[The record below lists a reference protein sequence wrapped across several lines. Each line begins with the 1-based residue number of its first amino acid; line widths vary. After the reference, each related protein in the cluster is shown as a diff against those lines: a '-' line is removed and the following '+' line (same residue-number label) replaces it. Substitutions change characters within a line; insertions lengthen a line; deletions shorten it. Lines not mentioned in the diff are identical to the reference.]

1 MSIDQSK
8 IRNFCIIAHI
18 DHGKSTLADRIIEK
32 TGTLTSREMQAQVLD
47 NMDLERERGITIK
60 SQAVRIIYQAKDG
73 EEYIF
78 NLIDTPGHVDFNYEV
93 SRSLAACDGAI
104 LVVDAAQGVEAQTL
118 ANVYLALD
126 HDLDVLPVI
135 NKIDLPSAR
144 PEEVAQEIE
153 DVIGIE
159 AMDAP
164 RISAKT
170 GLNIEEVLEQI
181 VTKIPAPAGDPKA
194 PLKAL
199 IFDALYDS
207 YKGVIV
213 FCRIKEGTVK
223 VGTKIKMMAT
233 GAEDLVTEVGYF
245 GAGQFIPCDE
255 LSAGMVGYI
264 TASIKNVKDTR
275 VGDTITDAAEPITPE
290 KQAEIERWLASQPKH
305 QPADSVTE
313 KRSNLLIVFA
323 ESLESWVL
331 EKKVDGKEITPCLN
345 RLLKEKSTLYAP
357 NVLTQVKGGRS
368 IDAQLM
374 ICSGLLPL
382 MSGTYSSL
390 YYDNTFYTLQKA
402 MRWLKHSRSYLL
414 TIDKVSTWNQGAV
427 ARSFGTDTII
437 SYHDFKMTEAFGTHK
452 RIGDAS
458 FFKQCREKI
467 ERGEVWKPGESVYMQ
482 FVTYSGHAPFK
493 LPNHLRTI
501 TFPASIPEK
510 AADYMTTAHYTD
522 KAIGDFVAY
531 LKTLPQYKETIVVIV
546 GDHEGLA
553 SYRQELVGNPACR
566 GLVSDKQLTPF
577 IVLNS
582 PVGMRYDKFMGQI
595 DIYPTLLNL
604 MQLDAYRWHGLGQS
618 ILDPRKQGVAVG
630 SVMNVEGTGSDKE
643 VERLKEAHTVSD
655 YMLRYDWLKRLD

>member
-1 MSIDQSK
+1 MRQQLWDKTAIIFAVGIFLTFVAFDVIWCMDTTFASFSFFETYATK
-8 IRNFCIIAHI
+8 IIA
-18 DHGKSTLADRIIEK
+18 TLALA
-32 TGTLTSREMQAQVLD
+32 GVYALTRCRWAQ
-47 NMDLERERGITIK
+47 I
-60 SQAVRIIYQAKDG
+60 
-73 EEYIF
+73 
-78 NLIDTPGHVDFNYEV
+78 
-93 SRSLAACDGAI
+93 
-104 LVVDAAQGVEAQTL
+104 VVM
-118 ANVYLALD
+118 AL
-126 HDLDVLPVI
+126 LDVLLVANLMYFRTYYSAIPASSYLEAGNLADFKASVTDSLRWADI
-135 NKIDLPSAR
+135 VLPLITIATAVMAFRYKTTKRQPLTAVLKWWAAPLAGFALLLTGVNLCKGGFHKSLRSVRQSAYLCS
-144 PEEVAQEIE
+144 A
-153 DVIGIE
+153 
-159 AMDAP
+159 DAP
-164 RISAKT
+164 
-170 GLNIEEVLEQI
+170 
-181 VTKIPAPAGDPKA
+181 
-194 PLKAL
+194 
-199 IFDALYDS
+199 IFSVFGCIWYD
-207 YKGVIV
+207 
-213 FCRIKEGTVK
+213 
-223 VGTKIKMMAT
+223 
-233 GAEDLVTEVGYF
+233 
-245 GAGQFIPCDE
+245 
-255 LSAGMVGYI
+255 
-264 TASIKNVKDTR
+264 
-275 VGDTITDAAEPITPE
+275 ITDAAEPITPE

-402 MRWLKHSRSYLL
+402 MRGLKHSRSYLL

-458 FFKQCREKI
+458 FFQQCREKI

-493 LPNHLRTI
+493 LPDHLRTI

-582 PVGMRYDKFMGQI
+582 PVRMRYDKFMGQI

>member
-1 MSIDQSK
+1 MRQQLWDKTAIIFAVGIFLTFVAFDVIWCMDTTFASFSFFETYATK
-8 IRNFCIIAHI
+8 IIA
-18 DHGKSTLADRIIEK
+18 TLALA
-32 TGTLTSREMQAQVLD
+32 GVYALTRSRWAQ
-47 NMDLERERGITIK
+47 I
-60 SQAVRIIYQAKDG
+60 
-73 EEYIF
+73 
-78 NLIDTPGHVDFNYEV
+78 
-93 SRSLAACDGAI
+93 
-104 LVVDAAQGVEAQTL
+104 VVM
-118 ANVYLALD
+118 AL
-126 HDLDVLPVI
+126 LDVLMVANLMYFRTYYSAIPASSYLEAGNLADFKASVTDSLRWADI
-135 NKIDLPSAR
+135 VLPLITIATAVMAFRYKTTKRQPLTAVLKWWAAPLAGFALLLTGVNLCKGGFHKSLRSVRQSAYLCS
-144 PEEVAQEIE
+144 A
-153 DVIGIE
+153 
-159 AMDAP
+159 DAP
-164 RISAKT
+164 
-170 GLNIEEVLEQI
+170 
-181 VTKIPAPAGDPKA
+181 
-194 PLKAL
+194 
-199 IFDALYDS
+199 IFSVFGCIWYD
-207 YKGVIV
+207 
-213 FCRIKEGTVK
+213 
-223 VGTKIKMMAT
+223 
-233 GAEDLVTEVGYF
+233 
-245 GAGQFIPCDE
+245 
-255 LSAGMVGYI
+255 
-264 TASIKNVKDTR
+264 
-275 VGDTITDAAEPITPE
+275 ITDAAEPITPE

-402 MRWLKHSRSYLL
+402 MRGLKHSRSYLL

-458 FFKQCREKI
+458 FFQQCREKI

-493 LPNHLRTI
+493 LPDHLRTI

-553 SYRQELVGNPACR
+553 SYRQKLVGNPACR

>member
-1 MSIDQSK
+1 MKQQLWDKTAIIFAVGIFLTFVAFDVIWCMDTTFASFSFFETYATK
-8 IRNFCIIAHI
+8 IIA
-18 DHGKSTLADRIIEK
+18 TLALA
-32 TGTLTSREMQAQVLD
+32 GVYALTRCRWAQ
-47 NMDLERERGITIK
+47 I
-60 SQAVRIIYQAKDG
+60 
-73 EEYIF
+73 
-78 NLIDTPGHVDFNYEV
+78 
-93 SRSLAACDGAI
+93 
-104 LVVDAAQGVEAQTL
+104 VVM
-118 ANVYLALD
+118 AL
-126 HDLDVLPVI
+126 LDVLLVANLMYFRTYYSAIPASSYLEAGNLADFKASVTDSLRWADI
-135 NKIDLPSAR
+135 VLPLITIATAVMAFRYKTTKRQPLTAVLKWWAAPLAGFALLLTGVNLCKGGFHKSLRSVRQSAYLCS
-144 PEEVAQEIE
+144 A
-153 DVIGIE
+153 
-159 AMDAP
+159 DAP
-164 RISAKT
+164 
-170 GLNIEEVLEQI
+170 
-181 VTKIPAPAGDPKA
+181 
-194 PLKAL
+194 
-199 IFDALYDS
+199 IFSVFGCIWYD
-207 YKGVIV
+207 
-213 FCRIKEGTVK
+213 
-223 VGTKIKMMAT
+223 
-233 GAEDLVTEVGYF
+233 
-245 GAGQFIPCDE
+245 
-255 LSAGMVGYI
+255 
-264 TASIKNVKDTR
+264 
-275 VGDTITDAAEPITPE
+275 ITDAAEPITPE

-313 KRSNLLIVFA
+313 NPSNLLIVFA

-402 MRWLKHSRSYLL
+402 MRGLKHSRSYLL

-458 FFKQCREKI
+458 FFQQCREKI

-493 LPNHLRTI
+493 LPDHLRTI

-595 DIYPTLLNL
+595 DIYPPLLNL

-643 VERLKEAHTVSD
+643 VERLKEAHPVSD

>member
-1 MSIDQSK
+1 MRQQLWDKTSIVFAVGIFLTFVAFDVIWCMDTTFASFSFFETYATK
-8 IRNFCIIAHI
+8 IIA
-18 DHGKSTLADRIIEK
+18 TLALA
-32 TGTLTSREMQAQVLD
+32 GVYALTRCRWAQ
-47 NMDLERERGITIK
+47 I
-60 SQAVRIIYQAKDG
+60 
-73 EEYIF
+73 
-78 NLIDTPGHVDFNYEV
+78 
-93 SRSLAACDGAI
+93 
-104 LVVDAAQGVEAQTL
+104 VVM
-118 ANVYLALD
+118 AL
-126 HDLDVLPVI
+126 LDVLLVANLMYFRTYYSAIPASSYLEAGNLADFKASVTDSLRWADI
-135 NKIDLPSAR
+135 VLPLITIATAVMAFRYKTTKRQPLTAVLKWWAALLAGFALLLTGVNLCKGGFHKSLRSVRQSAYLCS
-144 PEEVAQEIE
+144 A
-153 DVIGIE
+153 
-159 AMDAP
+159 DAP
-164 RISAKT
+164 
-170 GLNIEEVLEQI
+170 
-181 VTKIPAPAGDPKA
+181 
-194 PLKAL
+194 
-199 IFDALYDS
+199 IFSVFGCIWYD
-207 YKGVIV
+207 
-213 FCRIKEGTVK
+213 
-223 VGTKIKMMAT
+223 
-233 GAEDLVTEVGYF
+233 
-245 GAGQFIPCDE
+245 
-255 LSAGMVGYI
+255 
-264 TASIKNVKDTR
+264 
-275 VGDTITDAAEPITPE
+275 ITDAAEPITPE

-331 EKKVDGKEITPCLN
+331 EKKVDGKEITPYLN

-402 MRWLKHSRSYLL
+402 MRGLKHSRSYLL

-458 FFKQCREKI
+458 FFQQCREKI

-493 LPNHLRTI
+493 LPDHLRTI

-531 LKTLPQYKETIVVIV
+531 LKTLPQYKKTIVVIV

>member
-1 MSIDQSK
+1 MRQQLWDKTAIIFAVGIFLTFVAFDVIWCMDTTFASFSFFETYATK
-8 IRNFCIIAHI
+8 IIA
-18 DHGKSTLADRIIEK
+18 TLALA
-32 TGTLTSREMQAQVLD
+32 GVYALTRCRWAQ
-47 NMDLERERGITIK
+47 I
-60 SQAVRIIYQAKDG
+60 
-73 EEYIF
+73 
-78 NLIDTPGHVDFNYEV
+78 
-93 SRSLAACDGAI
+93 
-104 LVVDAAQGVEAQTL
+104 VVM
-118 ANVYLALD
+118 AL
-126 HDLDVLPVI
+126 LDVLLVANLMYFRTYYSAIPASSYLEAGNLADFKASVTDSLRWADI
-135 NKIDLPSAR
+135 VLPLITIATAVMAFRYKTTKRQPLTAVLKWWAAPLAGFALLLTGVNLCKGGFHKSLCSVRQSAYLCS
-144 PEEVAQEIE
+144 A
-153 DVIGIE
+153 
-159 AMDAP
+159 DAP
-164 RISAKT
+164 
-170 GLNIEEVLEQI
+170 
-181 VTKIPAPAGDPKA
+181 
-194 PLKAL
+194 
-199 IFDALYDS
+199 IFSVFGCIWYD
-207 YKGVIV
+207 
-213 FCRIKEGTVK
+213 
-223 VGTKIKMMAT
+223 
-233 GAEDLVTEVGYF
+233 
-245 GAGQFIPCDE
+245 
-255 LSAGMVGYI
+255 
-264 TASIKNVKDTR
+264 
-275 VGDTITDAAEPITPE
+275 ITDAAEPITPE

-402 MRWLKHSRSYLL
+402 MRGLKHSQSYLL

-458 FFKQCREKI
+458 FFQQCREKI

-493 LPNHLRTI
+493 LPDHLRTI

>member
-1 MSIDQSK
+1 MRQQLWDKTSIVFAVGIFLTFVAFDVIWCMDTTFASFSFFETYATK
-8 IRNFCIIAHI
+8 IIA
-18 DHGKSTLADRIIEK
+18 TLALA
-32 TGTLTSREMQAQVLD
+32 GVYALTRCRWAQ
-47 NMDLERERGITIK
+47 I
-60 SQAVRIIYQAKDG
+60 
-73 EEYIF
+73 
-78 NLIDTPGHVDFNYEV
+78 
-93 SRSLAACDGAI
+93 
-104 LVVDAAQGVEAQTL
+104 VVM
-118 ANVYLALD
+118 AL
-126 HDLDVLPVI
+126 LDVLLVANLMYFRTYYSAIPASSYLEAGNLADFKASVTDSLRWADI
-135 NKIDLPSAR
+135 VLPLITIATAVMAFRYKTTKRQPLTAVLKWWAAPLAGFALLLTGVNLCKGGFHKSLRSVRQSAYLCS
-144 PEEVAQEIE
+144 A
-153 DVIGIE
+153 
-159 AMDAP
+159 DAP
-164 RISAKT
+164 
-170 GLNIEEVLEQI
+170 
-181 VTKIPAPAGDPKA
+181 
-194 PLKAL
+194 
-199 IFDALYDS
+199 IFSVFGCIWYD
-207 YKGVIV
+207 
-213 FCRIKEGTVK
+213 
-223 VGTKIKMMAT
+223 
-233 GAEDLVTEVGYF
+233 
-245 GAGQFIPCDE
+245 
-255 LSAGMVGYI
+255 
-264 TASIKNVKDTR
+264 
-275 VGDTITDAAEPITPE
+275 ITDAAEPITPE

-402 MRWLKHSRSYLL
+402 MRGLKHSRSYLL

-458 FFKQCREKI
+458 FFQQCREKI

-493 LPNHLRTI
+493 LPEHLRTI

>member
-1 MSIDQSK
+1 MRQQLWDKTSIVFAVGIFLTFVAFDVIWCMDTTFASFSFFETYATK
-8 IRNFCIIAHI
+8 IIA
-18 DHGKSTLADRIIEK
+18 TLALA
-32 TGTLTSREMQAQVLD
+32 GVYVLTRSRWAQ
-47 NMDLERERGITIK
+47 I
-60 SQAVRIIYQAKDG
+60 
-73 EEYIF
+73 
-78 NLIDTPGHVDFNYEV
+78 
-93 SRSLAACDGAI
+93 
-104 LVVDAAQGVEAQTL
+104 VVM
-118 ANVYLALD
+118 AL
-126 HDLDVLPVI
+126 LDVLLVANLMYFRTYYSAIPASSYLEAGNLADFKASVTDSLRWADI
-135 NKIDLPSAR
+135 VLPLITIATAVMAFRYKTTKRQPLTAVLKWWAAPLAGFALLLTGVNLCKGGFHKSLRSVRQSAYLCS
-144 PEEVAQEIE
+144 A
-153 DVIGIE
+153 
-159 AMDAP
+159 DAP
-164 RISAKT
+164 
-170 GLNIEEVLEQI
+170 
-181 VTKIPAPAGDPKA
+181 
-194 PLKAL
+194 
-199 IFDALYDS
+199 IFSVFGCIWYD
-207 YKGVIV
+207 
-213 FCRIKEGTVK
+213 
-223 VGTKIKMMAT
+223 
-233 GAEDLVTEVGYF
+233 
-245 GAGQFIPCDE
+245 
-255 LSAGMVGYI
+255 
-264 TASIKNVKDTR
+264 
-275 VGDTITDAAEPITPE
+275 ITDAAEPITPE

-402 MRWLKHSRSYLL
+402 MRGLKHSRSYLL

-458 FFKQCREKI
+458 FFQQCREKI

-493 LPNHLRTI
+493 LPDHLRTI

-553 SYRQELVGNPACR
+553 SYRQELVGNPACH

-630 SVMNVEGTGSDKE
+630 SVMNVEGSGSDKE

>member
-1 MSIDQSK
+1 MRQQLWDKTAIIFAVGIFLTFVAFDVIWCMDTTFASFSFFETYATK
-8 IRNFCIIAHI
+8 IIA
-18 DHGKSTLADRIIEK
+18 TLALAGVYAPTRC
-32 TGTLTSREMQAQVLD
+32 RWAQ
-47 NMDLERERGITIK
+47 I
-60 SQAVRIIYQAKDG
+60 
-73 EEYIF
+73 
-78 NLIDTPGHVDFNYEV
+78 
-93 SRSLAACDGAI
+93 
-104 LVVDAAQGVEAQTL
+104 VVM
-118 ANVYLALD
+118 AL
-126 HDLDVLPVI
+126 LDVLLVANLMYFRTYYSAIPASSYLEAGNLADFKASVTDSLRWADI
-135 NKIDLPSAR
+135 VLPLITIATAVMAFRYKTTKRQPLTAVLKWWAAPLAGFALLLTGVNLCKGGFHKSLCSVRQSAYLCS
-144 PEEVAQEIE
+144 A
-153 DVIGIE
+153 
-159 AMDAP
+159 DAP
-164 RISAKT
+164 
-170 GLNIEEVLEQI
+170 
-181 VTKIPAPAGDPKA
+181 
-194 PLKAL
+194 
-199 IFDALYDS
+199 IFSVFGCIWYD
-207 YKGVIV
+207 
-213 FCRIKEGTVK
+213 
-223 VGTKIKMMAT
+223 
-233 GAEDLVTEVGYF
+233 
-245 GAGQFIPCDE
+245 
-255 LSAGMVGYI
+255 
-264 TASIKNVKDTR
+264 
-275 VGDTITDAAEPITPE
+275 ITDAAEPITPE

-402 MRWLKHSRSYLL
+402 MRGLKHSRSYLL

-458 FFKQCREKI
+458 FFQQCREKI

-493 LPNHLRTI
+493 LPDHLRTI

>member
-1 MSIDQSK
+1 MRQQLWDKTAIIFAVGIFLTFVAFDVIWCMDTTFASFSFFETYATK
-8 IRNFCIIAHI
+8 IIA
-18 DHGKSTLADRIIEK
+18 TLALA
-32 TGTLTSREMQAQVLD
+32 GVYALTRCRWAQ
-47 NMDLERERGITIK
+47 I
-60 SQAVRIIYQAKDG
+60 
-73 EEYIF
+73 
-78 NLIDTPGHVDFNYEV
+78 
-93 SRSLAACDGAI
+93 
-104 LVVDAAQGVEAQTL
+104 VVM
-118 ANVYLALD
+118 AL
-126 HDLDVLPVI
+126 LDVLLVANLMYFRTYYSAIPASSYLEAGNLADFKASVTDSLRWADIVLPLITIATAVI
-135 NKIDLPSAR
+135 AFRYKTTKRQPLTAVLKWWAAPLAGFALLLTGVNLCKGGFHKSLRSVRQSAYLCS
-144 PEEVAQEIE
+144 A
-153 DVIGIE
+153 
-159 AMDAP
+159 DAP
-164 RISAKT
+164 
-170 GLNIEEVLEQI
+170 
-181 VTKIPAPAGDPKA
+181 
-194 PLKAL
+194 
-199 IFDALYDS
+199 IFSIFGCIWYD
-207 YKGVIV
+207 
-213 FCRIKEGTVK
+213 
-223 VGTKIKMMAT
+223 
-233 GAEDLVTEVGYF
+233 
-245 GAGQFIPCDE
+245 
-255 LSAGMVGYI
+255 
-264 TASIKNVKDTR
+264 
-275 VGDTITDAAEPITPE
+275 ITDAAEPITPE

-331 EKKVDGKEITPCLN
+331 EKEVDGKEITPCLN

-390 YYDNTFYTLQKA
+390 YYDNSFYTLQKA
-402 MRWLKHSRSYLL
+402 MRGLKHSRSYLL

-458 FFKQCREKI
+458 FFQQCREKI

-493 LPNHLRTI
+493 LPDHLRTI

-618 ILDPRKQGVAVG
+618 ILEPRKQGVAVG

>member
-1 MSIDQSK
+1 MRQQLWDKTAITFAVGIFLTFVAFDVIWCMDTTFASFSFFETYATK
-8 IRNFCIIAHI
+8 IIA
-18 DHGKSTLADRIIEK
+18 TLALA
-32 TGTLTSREMQAQVLD
+32 GVYALTRSRWAQ
-47 NMDLERERGITIK
+47 I
-60 SQAVRIIYQAKDG
+60 
-73 EEYIF
+73 
-78 NLIDTPGHVDFNYEV
+78 
-93 SRSLAACDGAI
+93 
-104 LVVDAAQGVEAQTL
+104 VVM
-118 ANVYLALD
+118 AL
-126 HDLDVLPVI
+126 LDVLLVANLMYFRTYYSAIPASSYLEAGNLADFKASVTDSLRWADI
-135 NKIDLPSAR
+135 VLPLITIATAVMALRSKATKRQPLTAVLKWWAAPLAGFVLLLTGVNLCKGGFHKSLRSVRQSAYLCS
-144 PEEVAQEIE
+144 A
-153 DVIGIE
+153 
-159 AMDAP
+159 DAP
-164 RISAKT
+164 
-170 GLNIEEVLEQI
+170 
-181 VTKIPAPAGDPKA
+181 
-194 PLKAL
+194 
-199 IFDALYDS
+199 IFSVFGCIWYD
-207 YKGVIV
+207 
-213 FCRIKEGTVK
+213 
-223 VGTKIKMMAT
+223 
-233 GAEDLVTEVGYF
+233 
-245 GAGQFIPCDE
+245 
-255 LSAGMVGYI
+255 
-264 TASIKNVKDTR
+264 
-275 VGDTITDAAEPITPE
+275 ITDAAEPITPE

-345 RLLKEKSTLYAP
+345 SLLKEKSTLYAP

-402 MRWLKHSRSYLL
+402 MRGLKHSRSYLL

-458 FFKQCREKI
+458 FFQQCREKI

-493 LPNHLRTI
+493 LPDHLRTI

>member
-1 MSIDQSK
+1 MRQQLWDKTAIIFAVGIFLTFVAFDVIWCMDTTFASFSFFETYATK
-8 IRNFCIIAHI
+8 IIA
-18 DHGKSTLADRIIEK
+18 TLALA
-32 TGTLTSREMQAQVLD
+32 GVYALTRSRWAQ
-47 NMDLERERGITIK
+47 I
-60 SQAVRIIYQAKDG
+60 
-73 EEYIF
+73 
-78 NLIDTPGHVDFNYEV
+78 
-93 SRSLAACDGAI
+93 
-104 LVVDAAQGVEAQTL
+104 VVM
-118 ANVYLALD
+118 AL
-126 HDLDVLPVI
+126 LDVLLVANLMYFRSYYSAIPASSYLEAGNLADFKASVTDSLRWADI
-135 NKIDLPSAR
+135 VLPLITIATAVMAFRYKTTKRQPLTAVLKWWAAPLAGFALLLTGVNLCKGGFHKSLRSVRQSAYLCS
-144 PEEVAQEIE
+144 A
-153 DVIGIE
+153 
-159 AMDAP
+159 DAP
-164 RISAKT
+164 
-170 GLNIEEVLEQI
+170 
-181 VTKIPAPAGDPKA
+181 
-194 PLKAL
+194 
-199 IFDALYDS
+199 IFSVFGCIWYD
-207 YKGVIV
+207 
-213 FCRIKEGTVK
+213 
-223 VGTKIKMMAT
+223 
-233 GAEDLVTEVGYF
+233 
-245 GAGQFIPCDE
+245 
-255 LSAGMVGYI
+255 
-264 TASIKNVKDTR
+264 
-275 VGDTITDAAEPITPE
+275 ITDAAEPITPE

-402 MRWLKHSRSYLL
+402 MRGLKHSRSYLL

-458 FFKQCREKI
+458 FFQQCREKI

-493 LPNHLRTI
+493 LPDHLRTI

>member
-1 MSIDQSK
+1 MRQQLWDKTAITFAVGIFLTFVAFDVIWCMDTTFASFSFFETYATK
-8 IRNFCIIAHI
+8 IIA
-18 DHGKSTLADRIIEK
+18 TLALA
-32 TGTLTSREMQAQVLD
+32 GVYALTRCRWAQ
-47 NMDLERERGITIK
+47 I
-60 SQAVRIIYQAKDG
+60 
-73 EEYIF
+73 
-78 NLIDTPGHVDFNYEV
+78 
-93 SRSLAACDGAI
+93 
-104 LVVDAAQGVEAQTL
+104 VVM
-118 ANVYLALD
+118 AL
-126 HDLDVLPVI
+126 LDVLLVANLMYFRTYYSAIPASSYLEAGNLADFKASVTDSLRWADI
-135 NKIDLPSAR
+135 VLPLITIATAVMAFRSKATKRQPLTAVLKWWAAPLAGFVLLLTGVNLCKGGFHKSLRSVRQSAYLCS
-144 PEEVAQEIE
+144 A
-153 DVIGIE
+153 
-159 AMDAP
+159 DAP
-164 RISAKT
+164 
-170 GLNIEEVLEQI
+170 
-181 VTKIPAPAGDPKA
+181 
-194 PLKAL
+194 
-199 IFDALYDS
+199 IFSVFGCIWYD
-207 YKGVIV
+207 
-213 FCRIKEGTVK
+213 
-223 VGTKIKMMAT
+223 
-233 GAEDLVTEVGYF
+233 
-245 GAGQFIPCDE
+245 
-255 LSAGMVGYI
+255 
-264 TASIKNVKDTR
+264 
-275 VGDTITDAAEPITPE
+275 ITDAAEPITPE

-402 MRWLKHSRSYLL
+402 MRRLKHSRSYLL

-458 FFKQCREKI
+458 FFQQCREKI
-467 ERGEVWKPGESVYMQ
+467 ERGKVWKPGESVYMQ

-493 LPNHLRTI
+493 LPDHLRTI

>member
-1 MSIDQSK
+1 MRQQLWDKTAIIFAVGIFLTFVAFDVIWCMDTTFASFSFFETYATK
-8 IRNFCIIAHI
+8 IIA
-18 DHGKSTLADRIIEK
+18 TLALA
-32 TGTLTSREMQAQVLD
+32 GVYALTRCRWAQ
-47 NMDLERERGITIK
+47 I
-60 SQAVRIIYQAKDG
+60 
-73 EEYIF
+73 
-78 NLIDTPGHVDFNYEV
+78 
-93 SRSLAACDGAI
+93 
-104 LVVDAAQGVEAQTL
+104 VVM
-118 ANVYLALD
+118 AL
-126 HDLDVLPVI
+126 LDVLLVANLMYFRTYYSAIPASSYLEAGNLADFKASVTDSLRWADI
-135 NKIDLPSAR
+135 VLPLITIATAVMAFRYKATKRQPLTAVLKWWAAPLAGFALLLTGVNLCKGGFHKSLRSVRQSAYLCS
-144 PEEVAQEIE
+144 A
-153 DVIGIE
+153 
-159 AMDAP
+159 DAP
-164 RISAKT
+164 
-170 GLNIEEVLEQI
+170 
-181 VTKIPAPAGDPKA
+181 
-194 PLKAL
+194 
-199 IFDALYDS
+199 IFSIFGCIWYD
-207 YKGVIV
+207 
-213 FCRIKEGTVK
+213 
-223 VGTKIKMMAT
+223 
-233 GAEDLVTEVGYF
+233 
-245 GAGQFIPCDE
+245 
-255 LSAGMVGYI
+255 
-264 TASIKNVKDTR
+264 
-275 VGDTITDAAEPITPE
+275 ITDAAEPITPE

-331 EKKVDGKEITPCLN
+331 EKEVDGKEITPCLN

-402 MRWLKHSRSYLL
+402 MRGLKHSRSYLL

-458 FFKQCREKI
+458 FFQQCREKI

-493 LPNHLRTI
+493 LPDHLRTI

-510 AADYMTTAHYTD
+510 VADYMTTAHYTD

>member
-1 MSIDQSK
+1 MRQQLWDKTAIIFAVGIFLTFVAFDVIWCMDTTFASFSFFETYATK
-8 IRNFCIIAHI
+8 IIA
-18 DHGKSTLADRIIEK
+18 TLALA
-32 TGTLTSREMQAQVLD
+32 GVYALTRCRWAQ
-47 NMDLERERGITIK
+47 I
-60 SQAVRIIYQAKDG
+60 
-73 EEYIF
+73 
-78 NLIDTPGHVDFNYEV
+78 
-93 SRSLAACDGAI
+93 
-104 LVVDAAQGVEAQTL
+104 VVM
-118 ANVYLALD
+118 AL
-126 HDLDVLPVI
+126 LDVLLVANLMYFRTYYSAIPASSYLEAGNLADFKASVTDWLRWADI
-135 NKIDLPSAR
+135 VLPLITIATAVMAFRYKTTKRQPLTAVLKWWAAPLAGFALLLTGVNLCKGGFHKSLRSVRQSAYLCS
-144 PEEVAQEIE
+144 A
-153 DVIGIE
+153 
-159 AMDAP
+159 DAP
-164 RISAKT
+164 
-170 GLNIEEVLEQI
+170 
-181 VTKIPAPAGDPKA
+181 
-194 PLKAL
+194 
-199 IFDALYDS
+199 IFSVFGCIWYD
-207 YKGVIV
+207 
-213 FCRIKEGTVK
+213 
-223 VGTKIKMMAT
+223 
-233 GAEDLVTEVGYF
+233 
-245 GAGQFIPCDE
+245 
-255 LSAGMVGYI
+255 
-264 TASIKNVKDTR
+264 
-275 VGDTITDAAEPITPE
+275 ITDAAEPITPE

-331 EKKVDGKEITPCLN
+331 EKKVNGKEITPCLN

-402 MRWLKHSRSYLL
+402 MRGLKHSRSYLL

-458 FFKQCREKI
+458 FFQQCREKI

-493 LPNHLRTI
+493 LPDHLRTI

-510 AADYMTTAHYTD
+510 VADYMTTAHYTD

>member
-1 MSIDQSK
+1 MRQQLWDKTAIIFAVGIFLTFVAFDVIWCMDTTFASFSFFETYATK
-8 IRNFCIIAHI
+8 IIA
-18 DHGKSTLADRIIEK
+18 TLALA
-32 TGTLTSREMQAQVLD
+32 GVYALTRCRWAQ
-47 NMDLERERGITIK
+47 I
-60 SQAVRIIYQAKDG
+60 
-73 EEYIF
+73 
-78 NLIDTPGHVDFNYEV
+78 
-93 SRSLAACDGAI
+93 
-104 LVVDAAQGVEAQTL
+104 VVM
-118 ANVYLALD
+118 AL
-126 HDLDVLPVI
+126 LDVLLVANLMYFRTYYSAIPASSYLEAGNLADFKASVTDSLRWADI
-135 NKIDLPSAR
+135 VLPLITIATAVMAFRYKTTKRQPLTAVLKWWAAPLAGFALLLTGVNLCKGGFHKSLRSVRQSAYLCS
-144 PEEVAQEIE
+144 A
-153 DVIGIE
+153 
-159 AMDAP
+159 DAP
-164 RISAKT
+164 
-170 GLNIEEVLEQI
+170 
-181 VTKIPAPAGDPKA
+181 
-194 PLKAL
+194 
-199 IFDALYDS
+199 IFSVFGCIWYD
-207 YKGVIV
+207 
-213 FCRIKEGTVK
+213 
-223 VGTKIKMMAT
+223 
-233 GAEDLVTEVGYF
+233 
-245 GAGQFIPCDE
+245 
-255 LSAGMVGYI
+255 
-264 TASIKNVKDTR
+264 
-275 VGDTITDAAEPITPE
+275 ITDAAEPITPE

-305 QPADSVTE
+305 QPTDSVTE

-402 MRWLKHSRSYLL
+402 MRGLKHSRSYLL

-458 FFKQCREKI
+458 FFQQCREKI

-493 LPNHLRTI
+493 LPDHLRTI

-510 AADYMTTAHYTD
+510 VADYMTTAHYTD

-553 SYRQELVGNPACR
+553 SYRQELVDNPACR

>member
-1 MSIDQSK
+1 MRQQLWDKTSIVFAVGIFLTFVAFDVIWCMDTTFASFSFFETYATK
-8 IRNFCIIAHI
+8 IIA
-18 DHGKSTLADRIIEK
+18 TLALA
-32 TGTLTSREMQAQVLD
+32 GVYALTRCRWAQ
-47 NMDLERERGITIK
+47 I
-60 SQAVRIIYQAKDG
+60 
-73 EEYIF
+73 
-78 NLIDTPGHVDFNYEV
+78 
-93 SRSLAACDGAI
+93 
-104 LVVDAAQGVEAQTL
+104 VVM
-118 ANVYLALD
+118 AL
-126 HDLDVLPVI
+126 LDVLLVA
-135 NKIDLPSAR
+135 NLMYFRTYYSAI
-144 PEEVAQEIE
+144 PASSYL
-153 DVIGIE
+153 E
-159 AMDAP
+159 AGNLADFKASVTDSLRWADIVLLLISIATAVMAFRYKTTKRQPLTAVLKWWAAPLAGFALLLTGVNLCKGGFHKSLRSVRQSAYLCSADAP
-164 RISAKT
+164 
-170 GLNIEEVLEQI
+170 
-181 VTKIPAPAGDPKA
+181 
-194 PLKAL
+194 
-199 IFDALYDS
+199 IFSVFGCIWYD
-207 YKGVIV
+207 
-213 FCRIKEGTVK
+213 
-223 VGTKIKMMAT
+223 
-233 GAEDLVTEVGYF
+233 
-245 GAGQFIPCDE
+245 
-255 LSAGMVGYI
+255 
-264 TASIKNVKDTR
+264 
-275 VGDTITDAAEPITPE
+275 ITDAAEPITPE

-390 YYDNTFYTLQKA
+390 YYDNTFYTIQKA
-402 MRWLKHSRSYLL
+402 MRGLKHSRSYLL

-582 PVGMRYDKFMGQI
+582 PVGMHYDKFMGQI

>member
-1 MSIDQSK
+1 MKQQLWDKTAIIFAVGIFLTFVAFDVIWCMDTTFASFSFFETYATK
-8 IRNFCIIAHI
+8 IIA
-18 DHGKSTLADRIIEK
+18 TLALA
-32 TGTLTSREMQAQVLD
+32 GVYALTRCRWAQ
-47 NMDLERERGITIK
+47 I
-60 SQAVRIIYQAKDG
+60 
-73 EEYIF
+73 
-78 NLIDTPGHVDFNYEV
+78 
-93 SRSLAACDGAI
+93 
-104 LVVDAAQGVEAQTL
+104 VVM
-118 ANVYLALD
+118 AL
-126 HDLDVLPVI
+126 LDVLLVANLMYFRTYYSAIPASSYLEAGNLADFKASVTDSLRWADI
-135 NKIDLPSAR
+135 VLPLITIATAVMAFRYKTTKRQPLTAVLKWWAAPLAGFALLLTGVNLCKGGFHKSLRSVRQSAYLCS
-144 PEEVAQEIE
+144 A
-153 DVIGIE
+153 
-159 AMDAP
+159 DAP
-164 RISAKT
+164 
-170 GLNIEEVLEQI
+170 
-181 VTKIPAPAGDPKA
+181 
-194 PLKAL
+194 
-199 IFDALYDS
+199 IFSVFGCIWYD
-207 YKGVIV
+207 
-213 FCRIKEGTVK
+213 
-223 VGTKIKMMAT
+223 
-233 GAEDLVTEVGYF
+233 
-245 GAGQFIPCDE
+245 
-255 LSAGMVGYI
+255 
-264 TASIKNVKDTR
+264 
-275 VGDTITDAAEPITPE
+275 ITDAAEPITPE

-305 QPADSVTE
+305 QPANSVTE

-402 MRWLKHSRSYLL
+402 MRGLKHSRSYLL

-458 FFKQCREKI
+458 FFQQCREKI
-467 ERGEVWKPGESVYMQ
+467 ERGEVWKPGESVYML

-493 LPNHLRTI
+493 LPDHLRTI

-553 SYRQELVGNPACR
+553 SYRQELVDNPVCR

>member
-1 MSIDQSK
+1 MRQQLWDKTAIVFAVGIFLTFVAFDVIWCMDTTFASFSFFETYATK
-8 IRNFCIIAHI
+8 IIA
-18 DHGKSTLADRIIEK
+18 TLALA
-32 TGTLTSREMQAQVLD
+32 GVYALTRCRWAQ
-47 NMDLERERGITIK
+47 I
-60 SQAVRIIYQAKDG
+60 
-73 EEYIF
+73 
-78 NLIDTPGHVDFNYEV
+78 
-93 SRSLAACDGAI
+93 
-104 LVVDAAQGVEAQTL
+104 VVM
-118 ANVYLALD
+118 AL
-126 HDLDVLPVI
+126 LDVLLVANLMYFRTYYSAIPASSYLEAGNLADFKASVTDSLRWADIVLLLISIATAVI
-135 NKIDLPSAR
+135 AFRYKTTKRQPLTAVLKWWAAPLAGFALLLTGVNLCKGGFHKSLRSVRQSAYLCS
-144 PEEVAQEIE
+144 A
-153 DVIGIE
+153 
-159 AMDAP
+159 DAP
-164 RISAKT
+164 
-170 GLNIEEVLEQI
+170 
-181 VTKIPAPAGDPKA
+181 
-194 PLKAL
+194 
-199 IFDALYDS
+199 IFSVFGCIWYD
-207 YKGVIV
+207 
-213 FCRIKEGTVK
+213 
-223 VGTKIKMMAT
+223 
-233 GAEDLVTEVGYF
+233 
-245 GAGQFIPCDE
+245 
-255 LSAGMVGYI
+255 
-264 TASIKNVKDTR
+264 
-275 VGDTITDAAEPITPE
+275 ITDAAEPITPE

-402 MRWLKHSRSYLL
+402 MRGLKHSRSYLL

-458 FFKQCREKI
+458 FFQQCREKI

-493 LPNHLRTI
+493 LPDHLRTI

-510 AADYMTTAHYTD
+510 AVDYMTTAHYTD

>member
-1 MSIDQSK
+1 MRQQLWDKTAITFAVGIFLTFVAFDVIWCMDTTFASFSFFETYATK
-8 IRNFCIIAHI
+8 IIA
-18 DHGKSTLADRIIEK
+18 TLALA
-32 TGTLTSREMQAQVLD
+32 GVYALTRCRWAQ
-47 NMDLERERGITIK
+47 I
-60 SQAVRIIYQAKDG
+60 
-73 EEYIF
+73 
-78 NLIDTPGHVDFNYEV
+78 
-93 SRSLAACDGAI
+93 
-104 LVVDAAQGVEAQTL
+104 VVM
-118 ANVYLALD
+118 AL
-126 HDLDVLPVI
+126 LDVLLVANLMYFRTYYSAIPASSYLEAGNLADFKASVTDSLRWADI
-135 NKIDLPSAR
+135 VLPLITIATAVMAFRSKATKRQPLTAVLKWWAAPLAGFALLLTGVNLCKGGFHKSLRSVRQSAYLCS
-144 PEEVAQEIE
+144 A
-153 DVIGIE
+153 
-159 AMDAP
+159 DAP
-164 RISAKT
+164 
-170 GLNIEEVLEQI
+170 
-181 VTKIPAPAGDPKA
+181 
-194 PLKAL
+194 
-199 IFDALYDS
+199 IFSVFGCIWYD
-207 YKGVIV
+207 
-213 FCRIKEGTVK
+213 
-223 VGTKIKMMAT
+223 
-233 GAEDLVTEVGYF
+233 
-245 GAGQFIPCDE
+245 
-255 LSAGMVGYI
+255 
-264 TASIKNVKDTR
+264 
-275 VGDTITDAAEPITPE
+275 ITDAAEPITPE

-345 RLLKEKSTLYAP
+345 SLLKEKSTLYAP

-402 MRWLKHSRSYLL
+402 MRGLKHSRSYLL

-458 FFKQCREKI
+458 FFQQCREKI

-493 LPNHLRTI
+493 LPDHLRTI

>member
-1 MSIDQSK
+1 MRQQLWDKTAIIFAVGIFLTFVAFDVIWCMDTTFASFSFFETYATK
-8 IRNFCIIAHI
+8 IIA
-18 DHGKSTLADRIIEK
+18 TLALA
-32 TGTLTSREMQAQVLD
+32 GVYALTRCRWAQ
-47 NMDLERERGITIK
+47 I
-60 SQAVRIIYQAKDG
+60 
-73 EEYIF
+73 
-78 NLIDTPGHVDFNYEV
+78 
-93 SRSLAACDGAI
+93 
-104 LVVDAAQGVEAQTL
+104 VVM
-118 ANVYLALD
+118 AL
-126 HDLDVLPVI
+126 LDVLLVANLMYFRTYYSAIPASSYLEAGNLADFKASVTDSLRWADI
-135 NKIDLPSAR
+135 VLPLITIATAVMAFRYKTTKRQPLTAVLKWWAAPLAGFALLLTGVNLCKGGFHKSLRSVRQSAYLCS
-144 PEEVAQEIE
+144 A
-153 DVIGIE
+153 
-159 AMDAP
+159 DAP
-164 RISAKT
+164 
-170 GLNIEEVLEQI
+170 
-181 VTKIPAPAGDPKA
+181 
-194 PLKAL
+194 
-199 IFDALYDS
+199 IFSVFGCIWYD
-207 YKGVIV
+207 
-213 FCRIKEGTVK
+213 
-223 VGTKIKMMAT
+223 
-233 GAEDLVTEVGYF
+233 
-245 GAGQFIPCDE
+245 
-255 LSAGMVGYI
+255 
-264 TASIKNVKDTR
+264 
-275 VGDTITDAAEPITPE
+275 ITDAAEPITPE

-402 MRWLKHSRSYLL
+402 MRRLKHSRSYLL

-458 FFKQCREKI
+458 FFQQCREKI

-493 LPNHLRTI
+493 LPDHLRTI

-553 SYRQELVGNPACR
+553 SYRQELVGNPACH

-655 YMLRYDWLKRLD
+655 YILRYDWLKRLD

>member
-1 MSIDQSK
+1 MRQQLWDKTSIVFAVGIFLTFVAFDVIWCMDTTFASFSFFETYATK
-8 IRNFCIIAHI
+8 IIA
-18 DHGKSTLADRIIEK
+18 TLALA
-32 TGTLTSREMQAQVLD
+32 GVYALTRCRWAQ
-47 NMDLERERGITIK
+47 I
-60 SQAVRIIYQAKDG
+60 
-73 EEYIF
+73 
-78 NLIDTPGHVDFNYEV
+78 
-93 SRSLAACDGAI
+93 
-104 LVVDAAQGVEAQTL
+104 VVM
-118 ANVYLALD
+118 AL
-126 HDLDVLPVI
+126 LDVLLVANLMYFRTYYSAIPASSYLEAGNLADFKASVTDSLRWADI
-135 NKIDLPSAR
+135 VLPLITIATAVMAFRYKTTKRQPLTAVLKWWAAPLAGFALLLTGVNLCKGGFHKSLRSVRQSAYLCS
-144 PEEVAQEIE
+144 A
-153 DVIGIE
+153 
-159 AMDAP
+159 DAP
-164 RISAKT
+164 
-170 GLNIEEVLEQI
+170 
-181 VTKIPAPAGDPKA
+181 
-194 PLKAL
+194 
-199 IFDALYDS
+199 IFSVFGCIWYD
-207 YKGVIV
+207 
-213 FCRIKEGTVK
+213 
-223 VGTKIKMMAT
+223 
-233 GAEDLVTEVGYF
+233 
-245 GAGQFIPCDE
+245 
-255 LSAGMVGYI
+255 
-264 TASIKNVKDTR
+264 
-275 VGDTITDAAEPITPE
+275 ITDAAEPITPE

-331 EKKVDGKEITPCLN
+331 EKKVDGSEITPCLN

-402 MRWLKHSRSYLL
+402 MRGLKHSRSYLL

-458 FFKQCREKI
+458 FFQQCREKI

-493 LPNHLRTI
+493 LPDHLRTI

>member
-1 MSIDQSK
+1 MRQLLWDKTAIIFAVGIFLTFVAFDVIWCMDTTFASFSFFETYATK
-8 IRNFCIIAHI
+8 IIA
-18 DHGKSTLADRIIEK
+18 TLALA
-32 TGTLTSREMQAQVLD
+32 GVYALTRCRWAQ
-47 NMDLERERGITIK
+47 I
-60 SQAVRIIYQAKDG
+60 
-73 EEYIF
+73 
-78 NLIDTPGHVDFNYEV
+78 
-93 SRSLAACDGAI
+93 
-104 LVVDAAQGVEAQTL
+104 VVM
-118 ANVYLALD
+118 AL
-126 HDLDVLPVI
+126 LDVLLVANLMYFRTYYSAIPASSYLEAGNLADFKASVTDSLRWADI
-135 NKIDLPSAR
+135 VLPLITIATAVMAFRYKTTKRQPLTAVLKWWAAPLAGFALLLTGVNLCKGGFHKSLRSVRQSAYLCS
-144 PEEVAQEIE
+144 A
-153 DVIGIE
+153 
-159 AMDAP
+159 DAP
-164 RISAKT
+164 
-170 GLNIEEVLEQI
+170 
-181 VTKIPAPAGDPKA
+181 
-194 PLKAL
+194 
-199 IFDALYDS
+199 IFSVFGCIWYD
-207 YKGVIV
+207 
-213 FCRIKEGTVK
+213 
-223 VGTKIKMMAT
+223 
-233 GAEDLVTEVGYF
+233 
-245 GAGQFIPCDE
+245 
-255 LSAGMVGYI
+255 
-264 TASIKNVKDTR
+264 
-275 VGDTITDAAEPITPE
+275 ITDAAEPITPE

-345 RLLKEKSTLYAP
+345 SLLKEKSTLYAP

-402 MRWLKHSRSYLL
+402 MRGLKHSRSYLL

-458 FFKQCREKI
+458 FFQQCREKI

-493 LPNHLRTI
+493 LPDHLRTI

-618 ILDPRKQGVAVG
+618 ILDPCKQGVAVG

>member
-1 MSIDQSK
+1 MRQQLWDKTAIIFAVGIFLTFVAFDVIWCMDTTFASFSFFETYATK
-8 IRNFCIIAHI
+8 IIA
-18 DHGKSTLADRIIEK
+18 TLALA
-32 TGTLTSREMQAQVLD
+32 GVYALTRCRWAQ
-47 NMDLERERGITIK
+47 I
-60 SQAVRIIYQAKDG
+60 
-73 EEYIF
+73 
-78 NLIDTPGHVDFNYEV
+78 
-93 SRSLAACDGAI
+93 
-104 LVVDAAQGVEAQTL
+104 VVM
-118 ANVYLALD
+118 AL
-126 HDLDVLPVI
+126 LDVLLVA
-135 NKIDLPSAR
+135 NLMYFRTYYSAI
-144 PEEVAQEIE
+144 PASSYL
-153 DVIGIE
+153 E
-159 AMDAP
+159 AGNLADFKASVTDSLRWADIVMPLITIATAVMAFRYKTTKRQPLTAVLKWWAAPLAGFALLLTGVNLCKGGFHKSLRSVRQSAYLCSADAP
-164 RISAKT
+164 
-170 GLNIEEVLEQI
+170 
-181 VTKIPAPAGDPKA
+181 
-194 PLKAL
+194 
-199 IFDALYDS
+199 IFSVFGCIWYD
-207 YKGVIV
+207 
-213 FCRIKEGTVK
+213 
-223 VGTKIKMMAT
+223 
-233 GAEDLVTEVGYF
+233 
-245 GAGQFIPCDE
+245 
-255 LSAGMVGYI
+255 
-264 TASIKNVKDTR
+264 
-275 VGDTITDAAEPITPE
+275 ITDAAEPITPE

-402 MRWLKHSRSYLL
+402 MRGLKHSRSYLL

-458 FFKQCREKI
+458 FFQQCREKI

-493 LPNHLRTI
+493 LPDHLRTI

-604 MQLDAYRWHGLGQS
+604 MQLDAYRWHSLGQS

>member
-1 MSIDQSK
+1 MRQQLWDKTSIVFAVGIFLTFVAFDVIWCMDTTFASFSFFETYATK
-8 IRNFCIIAHI
+8 IIA
-18 DHGKSTLADRIIEK
+18 TLALA
-32 TGTLTSREMQAQVLD
+32 GVYALTRCRWAQ
-47 NMDLERERGITIK
+47 I
-60 SQAVRIIYQAKDG
+60 
-73 EEYIF
+73 
-78 NLIDTPGHVDFNYEV
+78 
-93 SRSLAACDGAI
+93 
-104 LVVDAAQGVEAQTL
+104 VVM
-118 ANVYLALD
+118 AL
-126 HDLDVLPVI
+126 LDVLLVANLMYFRTYYSAIPASSYLEAGNLADFKASVTDSLRWADI
-135 NKIDLPSAR
+135 VLPLITIATAVMAFRYKTTKRQPLTAVLKWWAAPLAGFALLLTGVNLCKGGFHKSLRSVRQSAYLCS
-144 PEEVAQEIE
+144 A
-153 DVIGIE
+153 
-159 AMDAP
+159 DAP
-164 RISAKT
+164 
-170 GLNIEEVLEQI
+170 
-181 VTKIPAPAGDPKA
+181 
-194 PLKAL
+194 
-199 IFDALYDS
+199 IFSVFGCIWYD
-207 YKGVIV
+207 
-213 FCRIKEGTVK
+213 
-223 VGTKIKMMAT
+223 
-233 GAEDLVTEVGYF
+233 
-245 GAGQFIPCDE
+245 
-255 LSAGMVGYI
+255 
-264 TASIKNVKDTR
+264 
-275 VGDTITDAAEPITPE
+275 ITDAAEPITPE

-402 MRWLKHSRSYLL
+402 MRGLKHSRSYLL

-458 FFKQCREKI
+458 FFQQCREKI

-493 LPNHLRTI
+493 LPDHLRTI

-553 SYRQELVGNPACR
+553 SYRQELVSNPACR

>member
-1 MSIDQSK
+1 MRQQLWDKTAIIFAVGIFLTFVAFDVIWCMDTTFASFSFFETYATK
-8 IRNFCIIAHI
+8 IIA
-18 DHGKSTLADRIIEK
+18 TLALV
-32 TGTLTSREMQAQVLD
+32 GVYVLTRSRWAQ
-47 NMDLERERGITIK
+47 I
-60 SQAVRIIYQAKDG
+60 
-73 EEYIF
+73 
-78 NLIDTPGHVDFNYEV
+78 
-93 SRSLAACDGAI
+93 
-104 LVVDAAQGVEAQTL
+104 VVM
-118 ANVYLALD
+118 AL
-126 HDLDVLPVI
+126 LDVLLVA
-135 NKIDLPSAR
+135 NLMYFRTYYSAI
-144 PEEVAQEIE
+144 PASSYL
-153 DVIGIE
+153 E
-159 AMDAP
+159 AGNLADFKASVTDSLRWADIVLLLISIATAVMAFRYKTTKRQPLTAVLKWWAAPLAGFALLLTGVNLCKGGFHKSLRSVRQSAYLCSADAP
-164 RISAKT
+164 
-170 GLNIEEVLEQI
+170 
-181 VTKIPAPAGDPKA
+181 
-194 PLKAL
+194 
-199 IFDALYDS
+199 IFSVFGCIWYD
-207 YKGVIV
+207 
-213 FCRIKEGTVK
+213 
-223 VGTKIKMMAT
+223 
-233 GAEDLVTEVGYF
+233 
-245 GAGQFIPCDE
+245 
-255 LSAGMVGYI
+255 
-264 TASIKNVKDTR
+264 
-275 VGDTITDAAEPITPE
+275 ITDAAEPITPE
-290 KQAEIERWLASQPKH
+290 KQTEIERWLASQPKH

-331 EKKVDGKEITPCLN
+331 EKEVDGKEITPCLN

-402 MRWLKHSRSYLL
+402 MRGLKHSRSYLL

-458 FFKQCREKI
+458 FFQQCREKI

-493 LPNHLRTI
+493 LPDHLRTI

>member
-1 MSIDQSK
+1 MKQQLWDKTAIIFAVGIFLTFVAFDVIWCMDTTFASFSFFETYATK
-8 IRNFCIIAHI
+8 IIA
-18 DHGKSTLADRIIEK
+18 TLALA
-32 TGTLTSREMQAQVLD
+32 GVYALTRCRWAQ
-47 NMDLERERGITIK
+47 I
-60 SQAVRIIYQAKDG
+60 
-73 EEYIF
+73 
-78 NLIDTPGHVDFNYEV
+78 
-93 SRSLAACDGAI
+93 
-104 LVVDAAQGVEAQTL
+104 VVM
-118 ANVYLALD
+118 AL
-126 HDLDVLPVI
+126 LDVLLVANLMYFRTYYSAIPASSYLEAGNLADFKASVTDSLRWADI
-135 NKIDLPSAR
+135 VLPLITIATAVMAFRYKTTKRQPLTAVLKWWAAPLAGFALLLTGVNLCKGGFHKSLRSVRQSAYLCS
-144 PEEVAQEIE
+144 A
-153 DVIGIE
+153 
-159 AMDAP
+159 DAP
-164 RISAKT
+164 
-170 GLNIEEVLEQI
+170 
-181 VTKIPAPAGDPKA
+181 
-194 PLKAL
+194 
-199 IFDALYDS
+199 IFSVFGCIWYD
-207 YKGVIV
+207 
-213 FCRIKEGTVK
+213 
-223 VGTKIKMMAT
+223 
-233 GAEDLVTEVGYF
+233 
-245 GAGQFIPCDE
+245 
-255 LSAGMVGYI
+255 
-264 TASIKNVKDTR
+264 
-275 VGDTITDAAEPITPE
+275 ITDAAEPITPE

-331 EKKVDGKEITPCLN
+331 EKKVNGKEITPCLN

-374 ICSGLLPL
+374 ICSGMLPL

-402 MRWLKHSRSYLL
+402 MRGLKHSRSYLL

-458 FFKQCREKI
+458 FFQQCREKI

-493 LPNHLRTI
+493 LPDHLRTI

>member
-1 MSIDQSK
+1 MRQQLWDKTAIIFAVGIFLTFVAFDVIWCMDTTFASFSFFETYATK
-8 IRNFCIIAHI
+8 IIA
-18 DHGKSTLADRIIEK
+18 TLALA
-32 TGTLTSREMQAQVLD
+32 GVYALTRCRWAQ
-47 NMDLERERGITIK
+47 I
-60 SQAVRIIYQAKDG
+60 
-73 EEYIF
+73 
-78 NLIDTPGHVDFNYEV
+78 
-93 SRSLAACDGAI
+93 
-104 LVVDAAQGVEAQTL
+104 VVM
-118 ANVYLALD
+118 AL
-126 HDLDVLPVI
+126 LDVLLVANLMYFRTYYSAIPASSYLEAGNLADFKASVTDSLRWADI
-135 NKIDLPSAR
+135 VLPLITIATAVMAFRYKTTKRQPLTAVLKWWAAPLAGFALLLTGVNLCKGGFHKSLRSVRQSAYLCS
-144 PEEVAQEIE
+144 A
-153 DVIGIE
+153 
-159 AMDAP
+159 DAP
-164 RISAKT
+164 
-170 GLNIEEVLEQI
+170 
-181 VTKIPAPAGDPKA
+181 
-194 PLKAL
+194 
-199 IFDALYDS
+199 IFSVFGCIWYD
-207 YKGVIV
+207 
-213 FCRIKEGTVK
+213 
-223 VGTKIKMMAT
+223 
-233 GAEDLVTEVGYF
+233 
-245 GAGQFIPCDE
+245 
-255 LSAGMVGYI
+255 
-264 TASIKNVKDTR
+264 
-275 VGDTITDAAEPITPE
+275 ITDAAEPITPE

-390 YYDNTFYTLQKA
+390 YYDNTFYTIQKA
-402 MRWLKHSRSYLL
+402 MRGLKHSRSYLL

-458 FFKQCREKI
+458 FFQQCREKI

-493 LPNHLRTI
+493 LPDHLRTI

-618 ILDPRKQGVAVG
+618 ILNPRKQGVAVG

-655 YMLRYDWLKRLD
+655 YMLRYDWLKRID

>member
-1 MSIDQSK
+1 MRQQLWDKTAIIFAVGIFLTFVAFDVIWCMDTTFASFSFFETYATK
-8 IRNFCIIAHI
+8 IIA
-18 DHGKSTLADRIIEK
+18 TLALA
-32 TGTLTSREMQAQVLD
+32 GVYALTRCRWAQ
-47 NMDLERERGITIK
+47 I
-60 SQAVRIIYQAKDG
+60 
-73 EEYIF
+73 
-78 NLIDTPGHVDFNYEV
+78 
-93 SRSLAACDGAI
+93 
-104 LVVDAAQGVEAQTL
+104 VVM
-118 ANVYLALD
+118 AL
-126 HDLDVLPVI
+126 LDVLLVANLMYFRTYYSAIPASSYLEAGNLADFKASVTDSLRWADIVLPLITIATAVMAFRYKATKRQPLTTVLKWWAAPLAGFALLLTGI
-135 NKIDLPSAR
+135 NLCKGGFHKSLRSVRQSAYLCS
-144 PEEVAQEIE
+144 A
-153 DVIGIE
+153 
-159 AMDAP
+159 DAP
-164 RISAKT
+164 
-170 GLNIEEVLEQI
+170 
-181 VTKIPAPAGDPKA
+181 
-194 PLKAL
+194 
-199 IFDALYDS
+199 IFSVFGCIWYD
-207 YKGVIV
+207 
-213 FCRIKEGTVK
+213 
-223 VGTKIKMMAT
+223 
-233 GAEDLVTEVGYF
+233 
-245 GAGQFIPCDE
+245 
-255 LSAGMVGYI
+255 
-264 TASIKNVKDTR
+264 
-275 VGDTITDAAEPITPE
+275 ITDAAEPITPE

-402 MRWLKHSRSYLL
+402 MRGLKHSRSYLL

-458 FFKQCREKI
+458 FFQQCREKI

-493 LPNHLRTI
+493 LPDHLRTI

-531 LKTLPQYKETIVVIV
+531 LKTLPQYKETIVAIV

-577 IVLNS
+577 IVFNS

>member
-1 MSIDQSK
+1 MRQQLWDKTAIIFAVGIFLTFVAFDVIWCMDTTFASFSFFETYATK
-8 IRNFCIIAHI
+8 IIA
-18 DHGKSTLADRIIEK
+18 TLALASVYA
-32 TGTLTSREMQAQVLD
+32 LTRCRWAQ
-47 NMDLERERGITIK
+47 I
-60 SQAVRIIYQAKDG
+60 
-73 EEYIF
+73 
-78 NLIDTPGHVDFNYEV
+78 
-93 SRSLAACDGAI
+93 
-104 LVVDAAQGVEAQTL
+104 VVM
-118 ANVYLALD
+118 AL
-126 HDLDVLPVI
+126 LDVLLVANLMYFRTYYSAIPASSYLEAGNLADFKASVTDSLRWADI
-135 NKIDLPSAR
+135 VLPLITIATAVMAFRYKTTKRQPLTAVLKWWAAPLAGFALLLTGVNLCKGGFHKSLHSVRQSAYLCS
-144 PEEVAQEIE
+144 A
-153 DVIGIE
+153 
-159 AMDAP
+159 DAP
-164 RISAKT
+164 
-170 GLNIEEVLEQI
+170 
-181 VTKIPAPAGDPKA
+181 
-194 PLKAL
+194 
-199 IFDALYDS
+199 IFSVFGCIWYD
-207 YKGVIV
+207 
-213 FCRIKEGTVK
+213 
-223 VGTKIKMMAT
+223 
-233 GAEDLVTEVGYF
+233 
-245 GAGQFIPCDE
+245 
-255 LSAGMVGYI
+255 
-264 TASIKNVKDTR
+264 
-275 VGDTITDAAEPITPE
+275 ITDAAEPITPE

-390 YYDNTFYTLQKA
+390 YYNNTFYTLQKA
-402 MRWLKHSRSYLL
+402 MRGLKHSRSYLL

-458 FFKQCREKI
+458 FFQQCREKI

-493 LPNHLRTI
+493 LPDHLRTI

>member
-1 MSIDQSK
+1 MRQQLWDKTAIIFAVGIFLTFVAFDVIWCMDTTFASFSFFETYATK
-8 IRNFCIIAHI
+8 IIA
-18 DHGKSTLADRIIEK
+18 TLALA
-32 TGTLTSREMQAQVLD
+32 GVYALTRCRWAQ
-47 NMDLERERGITIK
+47 I
-60 SQAVRIIYQAKDG
+60 
-73 EEYIF
+73 
-78 NLIDTPGHVDFNYEV
+78 
-93 SRSLAACDGAI
+93 
-104 LVVDAAQGVEAQTL
+104 VVM
-118 ANVYLALD
+118 AL
-126 HDLDVLPVI
+126 LDVLLVANLMYFRTYYSAIPASSYLEAGNLADFKASVTDSLRWADI
-135 NKIDLPSAR
+135 VLPLITIATAVMAFRYKTTKRQPLTAVLKWWAAPLAGFALLLTGVNLCKGGFHKSLRSVRQSAYLCS
-144 PEEVAQEIE
+144 A
-153 DVIGIE
+153 
-159 AMDAP
+159 DAP
-164 RISAKT
+164 
-170 GLNIEEVLEQI
+170 
-181 VTKIPAPAGDPKA
+181 
-194 PLKAL
+194 
-199 IFDALYDS
+199 IFSVFGCIWYD
-207 YKGVIV
+207 
-213 FCRIKEGTVK
+213 
-223 VGTKIKMMAT
+223 
-233 GAEDLVTEVGYF
+233 
-245 GAGQFIPCDE
+245 
-255 LSAGMVGYI
+255 
-264 TASIKNVKDTR
+264 
-275 VGDTITDAAEPITPE
+275 ITDAAEPITLE

-305 QPADSVTE
+305 QPADNVTE

-331 EKKVDGKEITPCLN
+331 EKKVNGKEITPCLN

-402 MRWLKHSRSYLL
+402 MRGLKHSRSYLL

-458 FFKQCREKI
+458 FFQQCREKI

-493 LPNHLRTI
+493 LPDHLRTI

>member
-1 MSIDQSK
+1 MRQQLWDKTAIIFAVGIFLTFVAFDVIWCMDTTFASFSFFETYATK
-8 IRNFCIIAHI
+8 IIA
-18 DHGKSTLADRIIEK
+18 TLALA
-32 TGTLTSREMQAQVLD
+32 GVYALTRCRWAQ
-47 NMDLERERGITIK
+47 I
-60 SQAVRIIYQAKDG
+60 
-73 EEYIF
+73 
-78 NLIDTPGHVDFNYEV
+78 
-93 SRSLAACDGAI
+93 
-104 LVVDAAQGVEAQTL
+104 VVM
-118 ANVYLALD
+118 AL
-126 HDLDVLPVI
+126 LDVLLVANLMYFRTYYSAIPASSYLEAGNLADFKASVTDSLRWADI
-135 NKIDLPSAR
+135 VLPLITIATAVMAFRYKTTKRQPLTAVLKWWAAPLAGFALLLTGVNLCKGGFHKSLRSVRQSAYLCS
-144 PEEVAQEIE
+144 A
-153 DVIGIE
+153 
-159 AMDAP
+159 DAP
-164 RISAKT
+164 
-170 GLNIEEVLEQI
+170 
-181 VTKIPAPAGDPKA
+181 
-194 PLKAL
+194 
-199 IFDALYDS
+199 IFSVFGCIWYD
-207 YKGVIV
+207 
-213 FCRIKEGTVK
+213 
-223 VGTKIKMMAT
+223 
-233 GAEDLVTEVGYF
+233 
-245 GAGQFIPCDE
+245 
-255 LSAGMVGYI
+255 
-264 TASIKNVKDTR
+264 
-275 VGDTITDAAEPITPE
+275 ITDAAEPITPE

-402 MRWLKHSRSYLL
+402 MRGLKHSRSYLL

-458 FFKQCREKI
+458 FFQQCREKI

-493 LPNHLRTI
+493 LPDHLRTI
-501 TFPASIPEK
+501 TLPASIPEK

-531 LKTLPQYKETIVVIV
+531 LKTLPQYKQRTIVVIV

-553 SYRQELVGNPACR
+553 SYRQELVDNPACR

>member
-1 MSIDQSK
+1 MRQQLWDKTSIVFAVGIFLTFVAFDVIWCMDTTFASFSFFETYATK
-8 IRNFCIIAHI
+8 IIA
-18 DHGKSTLADRIIEK
+18 TLALA
-32 TGTLTSREMQAQVLD
+32 GVYALTRCRWAQ
-47 NMDLERERGITIK
+47 I
-60 SQAVRIIYQAKDG
+60 
-73 EEYIF
+73 
-78 NLIDTPGHVDFNYEV
+78 
-93 SRSLAACDGAI
+93 
-104 LVVDAAQGVEAQTL
+104 VVM
-118 ANVYLALD
+118 AL
-126 HDLDVLPVI
+126 LDVLMVANLMYFRTYYSAIPASSYLEAGNLADFKASVTDSLRWADIVLPLITIATAVI
-135 NKIDLPSAR
+135 AFRSKTTKRQPLTAVLKWWAAPLAGFALLLTGVNLCKGGFHKSLRSVRQSAYLCS
-144 PEEVAQEIE
+144 A
-153 DVIGIE
+153 
-159 AMDAP
+159 DAP
-164 RISAKT
+164 
-170 GLNIEEVLEQI
+170 
-181 VTKIPAPAGDPKA
+181 
-194 PLKAL
+194 
-199 IFDALYDS
+199 IFSVFGCIWYD
-207 YKGVIV
+207 
-213 FCRIKEGTVK
+213 
-223 VGTKIKMMAT
+223 
-233 GAEDLVTEVGYF
+233 
-245 GAGQFIPCDE
+245 
-255 LSAGMVGYI
+255 
-264 TASIKNVKDTR
+264 
-275 VGDTITDAAEPITPE
+275 ITDAAEPITPE

-402 MRWLKHSRSYLL
+402 MRGLKHSRSYLL

-458 FFKQCREKI
+458 FFQQCREKI

-493 LPNHLRTI
+493 LPDHLRTI

-531 LKTLPQYKETIVVIV
+531 LKTLPQYKKTIVVIV

>member
-1 MSIDQSK
+1 MRQQLWDKTSIVFAVGIFLTFVAFDVIWCMDTTFASFSFFETYATK
-8 IRNFCIIAHI
+8 IIA
-18 DHGKSTLADRIIEK
+18 TLALA
-32 TGTLTSREMQAQVLD
+32 GVYALTRCRWAQ
-47 NMDLERERGITIK
+47 I
-60 SQAVRIIYQAKDG
+60 
-73 EEYIF
+73 
-78 NLIDTPGHVDFNYEV
+78 
-93 SRSLAACDGAI
+93 
-104 LVVDAAQGVEAQTL
+104 VVM
-118 ANVYLALD
+118 AL
-126 HDLDVLPVI
+126 LDVLLVANLMYFRTYYSAIPASSYLEAGNLADFKASVTDSLRWADIVLPLITIATAVI
-135 NKIDLPSAR
+135 AFRYKTTKRQPLTAVLKWWAAPLAGFALLLTGVNLCKGGFHKSLRSVRQSAYLCS
-144 PEEVAQEIE
+144 A
-153 DVIGIE
+153 
-159 AMDAP
+159 DAP
-164 RISAKT
+164 
-170 GLNIEEVLEQI
+170 
-181 VTKIPAPAGDPKA
+181 
-194 PLKAL
+194 
-199 IFDALYDS
+199 IFSVFGCIWYD
-207 YKGVIV
+207 
-213 FCRIKEGTVK
+213 
-223 VGTKIKMMAT
+223 
-233 GAEDLVTEVGYF
+233 
-245 GAGQFIPCDE
+245 
-255 LSAGMVGYI
+255 
-264 TASIKNVKDTR
+264 
-275 VGDTITDAAEPITPE
+275 ITDAAEPITPE

-402 MRWLKHSRSYLL
+402 VRGLKHSRSYLL

-458 FFKQCREKI
+458 FFQQCREKI

-493 LPNHLRTI
+493 LPDHLRTI

-553 SYRQELVGNPACR
+553 SYRQELVGDPACR

>member
-1 MSIDQSK
+1 MRQQLWDKTAIVFAVGIFLTFVAFDVIWCMDTTFASFSFFETYATK
-8 IRNFCIIAHI
+8 IIA
-18 DHGKSTLADRIIEK
+18 TLALA
-32 TGTLTSREMQAQVLD
+32 GVYALTRCRWAQIVI
-47 NMDLERERGITIK
+47 M
-60 SQAVRIIYQAKDG
+60 
-73 EEYIF
+73 
-78 NLIDTPGHVDFNYEV
+78 
-93 SRSLAACDGAI
+93 
-104 LVVDAAQGVEAQTL
+104 
-118 ANVYLALD
+118 AL
-126 HDLDVLPVI
+126 LDVLLVANLMYFRTYYSAIPASSYLEAGNLADFKASVTDSLRWADI
-135 NKIDLPSAR
+135 VLPLISIATAVMAFRYKTTKRQPLTAVLKWWAAPLAGFALLLTGVNLCKGGFHKSLRSVRQSAYLCS
-144 PEEVAQEIE
+144 A
-153 DVIGIE
+153 
-159 AMDAP
+159 DAP
-164 RISAKT
+164 
-170 GLNIEEVLEQI
+170 
-181 VTKIPAPAGDPKA
+181 
-194 PLKAL
+194 
-199 IFDALYDS
+199 IFSVFGCIWYD
-207 YKGVIV
+207 
-213 FCRIKEGTVK
+213 
-223 VGTKIKMMAT
+223 
-233 GAEDLVTEVGYF
+233 
-245 GAGQFIPCDE
+245 
-255 LSAGMVGYI
+255 
-264 TASIKNVKDTR
+264 
-275 VGDTITDAAEPITPE
+275 ITDAAEPITPE

-402 MRWLKHSRSYLL
+402 MRELKHSRSYLL

-458 FFKQCREKI
+458 FFQQCREKI

-493 LPNHLRTI
+493 LPDHLRTI

-643 VERLKEAHTVSD
+643 VERLKEAHSVSD

>member
-1 MSIDQSK
+1 MRQQLWDKTAIIFAVGIFLTFVAFDVIWCMDTTFASFSFFETYATK
-8 IRNFCIIAHI
+8 IIA
-18 DHGKSTLADRIIEK
+18 TLALA
-32 TGTLTSREMQAQVLD
+32 GVYALTRCRWAQ
-47 NMDLERERGITIK
+47 I
-60 SQAVRIIYQAKDG
+60 
-73 EEYIF
+73 
-78 NLIDTPGHVDFNYEV
+78 
-93 SRSLAACDGAI
+93 
-104 LVVDAAQGVEAQTL
+104 VVM
-118 ANVYLALD
+118 AL
-126 HDLDVLPVI
+126 LDVLLVANLMYFRTYYSAIPASSYLEAGNLADFKASVTDSLRWADI
-135 NKIDLPSAR
+135 VLPLITIATAVMAFRYKTTKRQPLTAVLKWWAAPLAGFALLLTGVNLCKGGFHKSLCSVRQSAYLCS
-144 PEEVAQEIE
+144 A
-153 DVIGIE
+153 
-159 AMDAP
+159 DAP
-164 RISAKT
+164 
-170 GLNIEEVLEQI
+170 
-181 VTKIPAPAGDPKA
+181 
-194 PLKAL
+194 
-199 IFDALYDS
+199 IFSVFGCIWYD
-207 YKGVIV
+207 
-213 FCRIKEGTVK
+213 
-223 VGTKIKMMAT
+223 
-233 GAEDLVTEVGYF
+233 
-245 GAGQFIPCDE
+245 
-255 LSAGMVGYI
+255 
-264 TASIKNVKDTR
+264 
-275 VGDTITDAAEPITPE
+275 ITDAAEPITPE

-305 QPADSVTE
+305 QPANSVTE

-402 MRWLKHSRSYLL
+402 MRGLKHSRSYLL

-458 FFKQCREKI
+458 FFQQCREKI

-493 LPNHLRTI
+493 LPDHLRTI

-510 AADYMTTAHYTD
+510 VADYMTTAHYTD

>member
-1 MSIDQSK
+1 MRQQLWDKTAIIFAVGIFLTFVAFDVIWCMDTTFASFSFFETYATK
-8 IRNFCIIAHI
+8 IIA
-18 DHGKSTLADRIIEK
+18 TLALA
-32 TGTLTSREMQAQVLD
+32 GVYALTRCRWAQ
-47 NMDLERERGITIK
+47 I
-60 SQAVRIIYQAKDG
+60 
-73 EEYIF
+73 
-78 NLIDTPGHVDFNYEV
+78 
-93 SRSLAACDGAI
+93 
-104 LVVDAAQGVEAQTL
+104 VVI
-118 ANVYLALD
+118 AL
-126 HDLDVLPVI
+126 LDVLLVANLMYFRTYYSAIPASSYLEAGNLADFKASVTDSLRWADI
-135 NKIDLPSAR
+135 VLPLITIATAVMAFRYKTAKRQPLTAVLKWWAAPLAGFALLLTGVNLCKGGFHKSLRSVRQSAYLCS
-144 PEEVAQEIE
+144 A
-153 DVIGIE
+153 
-159 AMDAP
+159 DAP
-164 RISAKT
+164 
-170 GLNIEEVLEQI
+170 
-181 VTKIPAPAGDPKA
+181 
-194 PLKAL
+194 
-199 IFDALYDS
+199 IFSVFGCIWYD
-207 YKGVIV
+207 
-213 FCRIKEGTVK
+213 
-223 VGTKIKMMAT
+223 
-233 GAEDLVTEVGYF
+233 
-245 GAGQFIPCDE
+245 
-255 LSAGMVGYI
+255 
-264 TASIKNVKDTR
+264 
-275 VGDTITDAAEPITPE
+275 ITDAAEPITPE

-402 MRWLKHSRSYLL
+402 MRGLKHSRSYLL

-458 FFKQCREKI
+458 FFQQCQEKI

-493 LPNHLRTI
+493 LPDHLRTI

-531 LKTLPQYKETIVVIV
+531 LKTLPQYKESIVVIV

-630 SVMNVEGTGSDKE
+630 SVMNVEGTRSDKE

>member
-1 MSIDQSK
+1 MRQQLWDKTAIIFAVGIFLTFVAFDVIWCMDTTFASFSFFETYATK
-8 IRNFCIIAHI
+8 IIA
-18 DHGKSTLADRIIEK
+18 TLALA
-32 TGTLTSREMQAQVLD
+32 GVYALTRCRWAQ
-47 NMDLERERGITIK
+47 I
-60 SQAVRIIYQAKDG
+60 
-73 EEYIF
+73 
-78 NLIDTPGHVDFNYEV
+78 
-93 SRSLAACDGAI
+93 
-104 LVVDAAQGVEAQTL
+104 VVM
-118 ANVYLALD
+118 AL
-126 HDLDVLPVI
+126 LDVLLVA
-135 NKIDLPSAR
+135 NLMYFRTYYSAI
-144 PEEVAQEIE
+144 PASSYL
-153 DVIGIE
+153 E
-159 AMDAP
+159 AGNLADFKASVTDSLRWADIVMPLITIATAVMAFRYKTTKRQPLTAVLKWWAAPLAGFTLLLTGVNLCKGGFHKSLRSVRQSAYLCSADAP
-164 RISAKT
+164 
-170 GLNIEEVLEQI
+170 
-181 VTKIPAPAGDPKA
+181 
-194 PLKAL
+194 
-199 IFDALYDS
+199 IFSVFGCIWYD
-207 YKGVIV
+207 
-213 FCRIKEGTVK
+213 
-223 VGTKIKMMAT
+223 
-233 GAEDLVTEVGYF
+233 
-245 GAGQFIPCDE
+245 
-255 LSAGMVGYI
+255 
-264 TASIKNVKDTR
+264 
-275 VGDTITDAAEPITPE
+275 ITDAAEPITPE

-402 MRWLKHSRSYLL
+402 MRGLKHSRSYLL

-458 FFKQCREKI
+458 FFQQCREKI

-493 LPNHLRTI
+493 LPDHLRTI

>member
-1 MSIDQSK
+1 MRQQLWDKTSIVFAVGIFLTFVAFDVIWCMDTTFASFSFFETYATK
-8 IRNFCIIAHI
+8 IIA
-18 DHGKSTLADRIIEK
+18 TLALA
-32 TGTLTSREMQAQVLD
+32 GVYALTRCRWAQ
-47 NMDLERERGITIK
+47 I
-60 SQAVRIIYQAKDG
+60 
-73 EEYIF
+73 
-78 NLIDTPGHVDFNYEV
+78 
-93 SRSLAACDGAI
+93 
-104 LVVDAAQGVEAQTL
+104 VVM
-118 ANVYLALD
+118 AL
-126 HDLDVLPVI
+126 LDVLLVANLMYFRTYYSAIPASSYLEAGNLADFKASVTDSLRWADI
-135 NKIDLPSAR
+135 VLPLITIATAVMAFRYKTTKRQPLTAVLKWWAAPLAGFALLLTGVNLCKGGFHKSLRSVRQSAYLCS
-144 PEEVAQEIE
+144 A
-153 DVIGIE
+153 
-159 AMDAP
+159 DAP
-164 RISAKT
+164 
-170 GLNIEEVLEQI
+170 
-181 VTKIPAPAGDPKA
+181 
-194 PLKAL
+194 
-199 IFDALYDS
+199 IFSVFGCIWYD
-207 YKGVIV
+207 
-213 FCRIKEGTVK
+213 
-223 VGTKIKMMAT
+223 
-233 GAEDLVTEVGYF
+233 
-245 GAGQFIPCDE
+245 
-255 LSAGMVGYI
+255 
-264 TASIKNVKDTR
+264 
-275 VGDTITDAAEPITPE
+275 ITDAAEPITPE

-402 MRWLKHSRSYLL
+402 MRGLKHSRSYLL

-458 FFKQCREKI
+458 FFQQCREKI

-493 LPNHLRTI
+493 LPYHLRTI

>member
-1 MSIDQSK
+1 MRQQLWDKTAIIFAVGIFLTFVAFDVIWCMDTTFASFSFFETYATK
-8 IRNFCIIAHI
+8 IIA
-18 DHGKSTLADRIIEK
+18 TLALA
-32 TGTLTSREMQAQVLD
+32 GVYALTRCRWAQ
-47 NMDLERERGITIK
+47 I
-60 SQAVRIIYQAKDG
+60 
-73 EEYIF
+73 
-78 NLIDTPGHVDFNYEV
+78 
-93 SRSLAACDGAI
+93 
-104 LVVDAAQGVEAQTL
+104 VVM
-118 ANVYLALD
+118 AL
-126 HDLDVLPVI
+126 LDVLLVANLMYFRTYYSAIPASSYLEAGNLADFKASVTDSLRWADI
-135 NKIDLPSAR
+135 VLPLITIATAVMAFRYKTTKRQPLTAVLKWWAAPLAGFALLLTGVNLCKGGFHKSLRSVRQSAYLCS
-144 PEEVAQEIE
+144 A
-153 DVIGIE
+153 
-159 AMDAP
+159 DAP
-164 RISAKT
+164 
-170 GLNIEEVLEQI
+170 
-181 VTKIPAPAGDPKA
+181 
-194 PLKAL
+194 
-199 IFDALYDS
+199 IFSVFGCIWYD
-207 YKGVIV
+207 
-213 FCRIKEGTVK
+213 
-223 VGTKIKMMAT
+223 
-233 GAEDLVTEVGYF
+233 
-245 GAGQFIPCDE
+245 
-255 LSAGMVGYI
+255 
-264 TASIKNVKDTR
+264 
-275 VGDTITDAAEPITPE
+275 ITDAAEPITPE

-402 MRWLKHSRSYLL
+402 MRGLKHSRSYLL

-458 FFKQCREKI
+458 FFQQCREKI

-493 LPNHLRTI
+493 LPDHLRTI

-546 GDHEGLA
+546 GDHDGLA

>member
-1 MSIDQSK
+1 MVYGTTFASFSFFETYATK
-8 IRNFCIIAHI
+8 IIA
-18 DHGKSTLADRIIEK
+18 TLALA
-32 TGTLTSREMQAQVLD
+32 GVYALTRCRWAQ
-47 NMDLERERGITIK
+47 I
-60 SQAVRIIYQAKDG
+60 
-73 EEYIF
+73 
-78 NLIDTPGHVDFNYEV
+78 
-93 SRSLAACDGAI
+93 
-104 LVVDAAQGVEAQTL
+104 VVM
-118 ANVYLALD
+118 AL
-126 HDLDVLPVI
+126 LDVLLVANLMYFRTYYSAIPASSYLEAGNLADFKASVTDSLRWADI
-135 NKIDLPSAR
+135 VLPLITIATAVMAFRYKTTKRQPLTAVLKWWAAPLAGFALLLTGVNLCKGGFHKSLRSVRQSAYLCS
-144 PEEVAQEIE
+144 A
-153 DVIGIE
+153 
-159 AMDAP
+159 DAP
-164 RISAKT
+164 
-170 GLNIEEVLEQI
+170 
-181 VTKIPAPAGDPKA
+181 
-194 PLKAL
+194 
-199 IFDALYDS
+199 IFSVFGCIWYD
-207 YKGVIV
+207 
-213 FCRIKEGTVK
+213 
-223 VGTKIKMMAT
+223 
-233 GAEDLVTEVGYF
+233 
-245 GAGQFIPCDE
+245 
-255 LSAGMVGYI
+255 
-264 TASIKNVKDTR
+264 
-275 VGDTITDAAEPITPE
+275 ITDAAEPITPE

-402 MRWLKHSRSYLL
+402 MRGLKHSRSYLL

-458 FFKQCREKI
+458 FFQQCREKI

-493 LPNHLRTI
+493 LPDHLRTI

-553 SYRQELVGNPACR
+553 SYRQELIGNPACR